1 MFHPAS
7 DQQSHHG
14 HVSAQ
19 RARLRDVVRP
29 GTNFQHEMLVAVAAR
44 GERGAP
50 PEWFKCVGS
59 RMQRTLYRLL
69 GPAAPVEQL
78 LEGEMTEVAASWSK
92 YSGDEPMSVWAQRMA
107 VDIALRHLTGGG
119 TTPVE
124 GHCFAHARP
133 GGVREV
139 LATLY
144 ATLRKT
150 RPMEQVAFALLELDG
165 RSLSEAA
172 AILRAP
178 PMVVRQRA
186 GRVRRHLSF
195 AARGDRLIARYLQ
208 IAERIGALAH
218 HLDHRE

>member
-1 MFHPAS
+1 MFHPLS
-7 DQQSHHG
+7 DHSPHG
-14 HVSAQ
+14 HVSAE
-19 RARLRDVVRP
+19 RSRLRDVPRP

-50 PEWFKCVGS
+50 PEWMRLVGS
-59 RMQRTLYRLL
+59 HLQRTLHRLL
-69 GPAAPVEQL
+69 GPAAPVERL
-78 LEGEMTEVAASWSK
+78 LEGAMTEVAASWSK
-92 YSGDEPMSVWAQRMA
+92 YAGDEPVSLWAQRMA
-107 VDIALRHLTGGG
+107 VDVALRHLAAEGAA
-119 TTPVE
+119 PVE

-144 ATLRKT
+144 VTLRKT
-150 RPMEQVAFALLELDG
+150 RPMEHIAFALLELDG

-186 GRVRRHLSF
+186 GRVWRHLSF

-218 HLDHRE
+218 RLEHRE